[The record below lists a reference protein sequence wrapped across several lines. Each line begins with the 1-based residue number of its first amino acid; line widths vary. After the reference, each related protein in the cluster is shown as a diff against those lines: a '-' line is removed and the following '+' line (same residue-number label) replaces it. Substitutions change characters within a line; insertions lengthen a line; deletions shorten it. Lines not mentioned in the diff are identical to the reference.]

1 MSVSELMNKSRLVL
15 IKTTDGKA
23 EKCEIIGED
32 EHGLLVRLE
41 RGVERLYFWGQ
52 MVSIENVSES

>member
-1 MSVSELMNKSRLVL
+1 MSVIELMNKSRLVL

-23 EKCEIIGED
+23 EKCVILAED
-32 EHGLLVRLE
+32 DHGLMVRLE

-52 MVSIENVSES
+52 LVSVENVSED